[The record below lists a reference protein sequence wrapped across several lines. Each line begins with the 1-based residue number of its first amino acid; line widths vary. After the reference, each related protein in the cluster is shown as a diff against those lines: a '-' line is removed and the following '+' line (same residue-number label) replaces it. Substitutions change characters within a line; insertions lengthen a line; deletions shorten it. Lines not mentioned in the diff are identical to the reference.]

1 MIAFPDAVGAAGWQR
16 QEPATLGMDA
26 AALAR
31 LRNYAVT
38 SEIDWP
44 LNVGGMVARN
54 DPAPYRRPIG
64 PVKPRGGASGLVVRN
79 GCIVAEWGTPERVE
93 MAFSTTKS
101 YLSACVGLA
110 LDRGLI
116 GGVDEPVAR
125 AVPNGLFLVPAANR
139 AVTWRHLLNQTSE
152 WSGAMFGIPDTV
164 DHNRRVDQD
173 VGGAGKGQPRA
184 LRTPGTYWEYNDV
197 RVNALA
203 LAALHVWRAP
213 LPAVLE
219 REIMAP
225 IGASDGWRW
234 HPYDNAWVDVAGER
248 LPSVPGGG
256 HWGGGLWMDAF
267 DHARY
272 GLLMLARG
280 RWRGR
285 RLLSERWLADALA
298 PCAANPRYGFLWW
311 LNTGRKA
318 WPAASR
324 DAFAALGAG
333 GNLVWVEP
341 AADLVLVARWAGDP
355 DGLVA
360 RALDALA

>member
-1 MIAFPDAVGAAGWQR
+1 MIAFPDAAGAAGWQR
-16 QEPATLGMDA
+16 EDPARLGMNA

-44 LNVGGMVARN
+44 LDVGGMVARN
-54 DPAPYRRPIG
+54 DPPPYDRPIG
-64 PVKPRGGASGLVVRN
+64 PAKPRGSASGLVVKN

-101 YLSACVGLA
+101 YLSGCVGLA
-110 LDRGLI
+110 LDRGLV
-116 GGVDEPVAR
+116 GSVDDPVAR
-125 AVPNGLFLVPAANR
+125 AVPNELFLSPAANR
-139 AVTWRHLLNQTSE
+139 NVTWRHLLNQTSE
-152 WSGAMFGIPDTV
+152 WSGAVFGIPDTV
-164 DHNRRVDQD
+164 DHNRRVGRN
-173 VGGAGKGQPRA
+173 VGDAAKGQPRA

-203 LAALHVWRAP
+203 LAALHVWRVP

-225 IGASDGWRW
+225 IGASDTWQWR
-234 HPYDNAWVDVAGER
+234 PYDHGCVEVEGER

-256 HWGGGLWMDAF
+256 HWGGGLWADAF

-285 RLLSERWLADALA
+285 RLLSERWLSAALA

-318 WPAASR
+318 WPGASGE
-324 DAFAALGAG
+324 AFAALGAG

-341 AADLVLVARWAGDP
+341 AAALVVVARWAGDP
-355 DGLVA
+355 NGLVA
-360 RALDALA
+360 RALDALE